1 MISGCWIMVLFL
13 RRVLFKFYLLFLSF
27 IIYLFQFGGM
37 SPVLLFMLAATPSV
51 KPVGEP
57 LSFLLTDPEGRVLT
71 GQLESSIQPG
81 KAWAD
86 LCQASLWAPHSSLQ
100 RDILLVG
107 VQVGPGQHTLV
118 LKFLKHF
125 YDSWQIA
132 TAMGPGCHIS
142 ASGTSK
148 ARRPPHHLATKGIHD
163 LVSRHHPFG
172 WSAAN
177 VQDICL
183 FTAPPGIGVLWGGSL
198 GG

>member
-1 MISGCWIMVLFL
+1 MVLFL

-27 IIYLFQFGGM
+27 IIYFFQFGGM
-37 SPVLLFMLAATPSV
+37 SPVLFFMLAATRSV

-57 LSFLLTDPEGRVLT
+57 LSFLLTDPKGRVLT

-86 LCQASLWAPHSSLQ
+86 LCQASLWAPHSPLQ
-100 RDILLVG
+100 RGILLVG

-118 LKFLKHF
+118 LKFWKHF

-132 TAMGPGCHIS
+132 TAMRPGMSHLSQWDLQSPQTSSPSSDQRDTRSGVQASALWLIS
-142 ASGTSK
+142 GQCAG
-148 ARRPPHHLATKGIHD
+148 HL
-163 LVSRHHPFG
+163 
-172 WSAAN
+172 
-177 VQDICL
+177 L